1 MIYYLL
7 MCISISFTTLNGTLL
22 HKFSNRGL
30 KNTGDIY
37 LFNSM
42 INLVWSVILFTLA
55 CLTGGLKLDVTT
67 ITFGFIYAIIL
78 CGYQLFKCLSLASGP
93 ISMTTLIANCAFL
106 ITTAY
111 AFFIDKE
118 PISLIQVIGIVI
130 LLGSLLLC
138 INPKSNKS
146 DDSMKITL
154 RWFIFALCLF
164 FAGGGVG
171 IIYRVFGK
179 SEVSNN
185 ATSMLFFAAITS
197 SLILFILAHVT
208 NGIGKCPRP
217 QLEKTAVKYALL
229 CGITGCIYIR
239 MNLSLSA
246 VIPSVIFF
254 PVSNGATVILSS
266 IVGWLLFKEK
276 LTRSQIIGI
285 ILGMIAIVCIG
296 CF

>member
-7 MCISISFTTLNGTLL
+7 MCVSIVFTTLNGTLL

-42 INLVWSVILFTLA
+42 INFVWSIILFILA
-55 CLTGGLKLDVTT
+55 YLTGGLQLDAATMM
-67 ITFGFIYAIIL
+67 FGLIYAVIL

-93 ISMTTLIANCAFL
+93 ISLTTLIANCAFL

-118 PISLIQVIGIVI
+118 PVSLIQLIGIVI
-130 LLGSLLLC
+130 LLGSLLFC

-146 DDSMKITL
+146 NDTMKITL
-154 RWFIFALCLF
+154 RWLIFAISLF

-179 SEVSNN
+179 SDVAQN

-197 SLILFILAHVT
+197 SLILFILAHIT
-208 NGIGKCPRP
+208 NGIIKCPKP
-217 QLEKTAVKYALL
+217 QLSKTPLKYALL

-266 IVGWLLFKEK
+266 VVGWLLFKEK
-276 LTRSQIIGI
+276 LSRSQIIGI
-285 ILGMIAIVCIG
+285 VLGIIAIICIG

>member
-1 MIYYLL
+1 MFYYFL
-7 MCISISFTTLNGTLL
+7 MCVSITFTTLNGTLL

-37 LFNSM
+37 LFNGAL
-42 INLVWSVILFTLA
+42 NLVWSAILLILA
-55 CLTGGLKLDVTT
+55 CITGGIRFDVTT
-67 ITFGFIYAIIL
+67 LLFGSVYAVIL
-78 CGYQLFKCLSLASGP
+78 CAYQLFKCLSLASGP
-93 ISMTTLIANCAFL
+93 ISLTTLIANCAFL

-118 PISLIQVIGIVI
+118 PVSPVQLIGII
-130 LLGSLLLC
+130 LLLGALLLC
-138 INPKSNKS
+138 INPNSGKS
-146 DDSMKITL
+146 DSNMKITL
-154 RWFIFALCLF
+154 RWFIFAMCLF

-171 IIYRVFGK
+171 IIYRIFGK
-179 SEVSNN
+179 SEISQN
-185 ATSMLFFAAITS
+185 ATSMLFFAAIIS
-197 SLILFILAHVT
+197 SAIFFLLAHIT
-208 NGIGKCPRP
+208 NGITKNPRP
-217 QLEKTAVKYALL
+217 QLSKTPLTYALI

-266 IVGWLLFKEK
+266 VVGWLFFREK
-276 LTRSQIIGI
+276 LKSAQIAGI
-285 ILGMIAIVCIG
+285 CLGMIAIVCIG